1 MARLT
6 LSRDLVRDRRE
17 LASPTKKEKG
27 VRKEFLGRGWHFPF
41 GLDNAKGGVAYSE
54 YEQNIRECIT
64 IILGTKPGERQMM
77 PDFGCR
83 IHELMFSPNTPA
95 TATLIKYYVEE
106 ALTRWEQRI
115 EVSGVNAWPDP
126 GGVIRVE
133 VSYTIRSTQEQQSL
147 ALQLSGG

>member
-1 MARLT
+1 MAMTRATVL
-6 LSRDLVRDRRE
+6 
-17 LASPTKKEKG
+17 LAIVFISQATAACVDDKSC
-27 VRKEFLGRGWHFPF
+27 
-41 GLDNAKGGVAYSE
+41 N
-54 YEQNIRECIT
+54 
-64 IILGTKPGERQMM
+64 
-77 PDFGCR
+77 
-83 IHELMFSPNTPA
+83 A
-95 TATLIKYYVEE
+95 TATLIKYYIEE